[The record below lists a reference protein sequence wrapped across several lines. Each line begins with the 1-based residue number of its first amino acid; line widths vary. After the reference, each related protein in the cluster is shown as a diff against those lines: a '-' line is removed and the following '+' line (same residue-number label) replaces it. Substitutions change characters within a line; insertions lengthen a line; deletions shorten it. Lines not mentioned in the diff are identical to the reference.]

1 MSSYEASGSS
11 SSSSSKTTG
20 SGSGSGWRGTSCCS
34 SLWASSVER
43 ERGGSGGGE
52 CGGERRGILLGL
64 RTWLEEEDVGDDTEA
79 IASGSQRAWT
89 RKGAMVV
96 VGGGGDGGDGGVVLD
111 VVGRGRTGAGGGRG
125 CLRGLPLFRLTGT
138 TASDSNLTSTLA
150 FTACPVLEPPS
161 TPASEREGGSSG
173 SSGSSLILRGRPRFL
188 LTGCK
193 SVGVEVVLVGPGGG
207 GGRWTNF
214 EGEEEG
220 RTFFGRVGSARVG
233 GRRGSV
239 VEGGTGEEKERR
251 GRKLTLPTGLR
262 GESVPSPAEVVCF
275 CSIERTITTFG

>member
-1 MSSYEASGSS
+1 M
-11 SSSSSKTTG
+11 
-20 SGSGSGWRGTSCCS
+20 
-34 SLWASSVER
+34 
-43 ERGGSGGGE
+43 
-52 CGGERRGILLGL
+52 
-64 RTWLEEEDVGDDTEA
+64 GDDTEA
-79 IASGSQRAWT
+79 IASGSQRVWT
-89 RKGAMVV
+89 REGVMVV
-96 VGGGGDGGDGGVVLD
+96 VGGDGGDGGVVLVV

-138 TASDSNLTSTLA
+138 TASDSNLTSTLT
-150 FTACPVLEPPS
+150 FTACPVREPPS

-193 SVGVEVVLVGPGGG
+193 SAGVEVVLVGPGGG
-207 GGRWTNF
+207 GGRWTDF
-214 EGEEEG
+214 EGEDEG

-239 VEGGTGEEKERR
+239 VEGGTGDSDGRTGGEKERR
-251 GRKLTLPTGLR
+251 GRELTLPTGLR

-275 CSIERTITTFG
+275 CLIERT